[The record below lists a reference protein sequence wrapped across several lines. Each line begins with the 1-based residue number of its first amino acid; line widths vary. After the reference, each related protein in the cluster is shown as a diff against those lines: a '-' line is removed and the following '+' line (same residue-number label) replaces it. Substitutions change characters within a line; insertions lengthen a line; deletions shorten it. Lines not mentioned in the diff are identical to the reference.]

1 MKLFSLMNTMLKIDG
16 MDEAII
22 GLASSFNRRE
32 VYAYSLDKILGIL
45 AERDGMGWEEA
56 MEYYDFNIAGS
67 YNGEGMPVVVSYV
80 YPGVEHEV

>member
-1 MKLFSLMNTMLKIDG
+1 MNTMLKIDG

-45 AERDGMGWEEA
+45 VERDGMDWEEA
-56 MEYYDFNIAGS
+56 MEFYDFNIAGA
-67 YNGEGMPVVVSYV
+67 YLGEGMPVVISYV